1 MTRVNLRFL
10 LVLLLAASVFTT
22 PAWTAS
28 VSDICGKES
37 RQGTRLADETLK
49 SIVHLPDREISL
61 SGTLF
66 LINAR
71 ASRDLFC
78 READGR
84 LVEREI
90 DRIARRVRASA
101 AGIDDPAGVISA
113 MTRVLFEEEKF
124 VYDPGTGNPE
134 NYLLDRVL
142 ARRRG
147 NCLGM
152 TVVYLALAERL
163 EIPLGSVYVPSH
175 CFVRFE
181 ENGTRINVETGMK
194 GAERQDE
201 WYARKYGLKE
211 GNPYLRTLGKREM
224 IGVYLQTLGAAYS
237 RKGMEEEALRI
248 YREASLFFPGL
259 PDAYFNAGVSYQK
272 MGRNEEAIDQYRRA
286 LALYPD
292 MEPARGNLASA
303 LCSCGRLEDG
313 IREFRKALEINPRNA
328 MARSGL
334 ARAYFARGS
343 YREAAEHCDRAME
356 QGCRFDSPMLEILSR
371 YRTSGDVNSRP

>member
-1 MTRVNLRFL
+1 MKRINLRSL
-10 LVLLLAASVFTT
+10 LILLLAASVLTA
-22 PAWTAS
+22 PAWPAS
-28 VSDICGKES
+28 GSNLCGKEP
-37 RQGTRLADETLK
+37 RQDTRLADETLK
-49 SIVHLPDREISL
+49 SVVLLPDREVSL

-84 LVEREI
+84 LVESEI
-90 DRIARRVRASA
+90 NRIARRVRTSA
-101 AGIDDPAGVISA
+101 AGDDDPAGVISA
-113 MTRVLFEEEKF
+113 ITRVLFEEEKF
-124 VYDPGTGNPE
+124 IYDPSTGNPE
-134 NYLLDRVL
+134 YYLLDRVL
-142 ARRRG
+142 ARKRG

-152 TVVYLALAERL
+152 TVVYLAVAERL

-175 CFVRFE
+175 SFIRYE
-181 ENGTRINVETGMK
+181 GNGARINVETGMEGTEQK
-194 GAERQDE
+194 DE
-201 WYARKYGLKE
+201 WYAKKYNLKE
-211 GNPYLRTLGKREM
+211 NSPYLRTLGRREI
-224 IGVYLQTLGAAYS
+224 IGVYLKTLGAAYS
-237 RKGMEEEALRI
+237 RKGMEEEALHV
-248 YREASLFFPGL
+248 YREAALFSPKL

-292 MEPARGNLASA
+292 MESARGNLASA
-303 LCSCGRLEDG
+303 LCGCGRVEDG

-328 MARSGL
+328 IARSGL
-334 ARAYFARGS
+334 ARAYFAQGA

-371 YRTSGDVNSRP
+371 YRIPGAISTGP